1 MSAPAEPTL
10 GQLFQAGRFQ
20 EVLDRAAA
28 HGRPE
33 RLSAP
38 VLNLLAI
45 AAIRLGQDDLAES
58 YLRTAI
64 AQHPQ
69 QPDAYSNLGNL
80 HRNRGQTAAAEA
92 AYRRAIE
99 LHPQH
104 PDALTNLG
112 VTLLNAGRIDEAA
125 SFCRRATECAP
136 THANAWNNLAAVLLE
151 QRDYVAAEHAASQAI
166 SANPRLLDALSN
178 LAAALKNQG
187 RFADARAACQRA
199 LALDPAHVGALNNLG
214 NAFQQEGAFA
224 QAEAVFRAGLARDPE
239 HVEMRWNHALS
250 LLALGDYAAAWPRYE
265 IRYSPKRKER
275 HAVPPPF
282 ATRQWQG
289 ESLQGQ
295 TLLIWPEQGFG
306 DQIQCIRFAPLL
318 KSHCGAARIVVRC
331 KPALAALM
339 ASQPAVDDVVT
350 SDEAPPRHDCWT
362 FPFSI
367 AGHLGVTLENL
378 PAELPYLFASAA
390 RIAHWQ
396 PRLPARPPRCLR
408 VGLVWKG
415 SSLHRNDAQRSLPGL
430 AALAPLWSL
439 PDIRFVS
446 LQKGQGEDEAQSPPP
461 GQALLHLGSEIHD
474 FADSAAIV
482 AQFDLVI
489 CVDTAIAHLAGAL
502 GKPCWVLLPAIGSD
516 WRWLTARDDSPWY
529 PGVLR
534 LFRQAADE
542 DWSAVIARVTLALKS
557 LNRCD

>member
-1 MSAPAEPTL
+1 MSTPAEPTL
-10 GQLFQAGRFQ
+10 GQLFQAGRHQ
-20 EVLDRAAA
+20 EVLDLAAA
-28 HGRPE
+28 HGHPE
-33 RLSAP
+33 LLPAP

-45 AAIRLGQDDLAES
+45 SAIRLGRDDIAEA

-64 AQHPQ
+64 THHPQ

-80 HRNRGQTAAAEA
+80 LRNRGQTAAAEA

-99 LHPQH
+99 INPQH
-104 PDALTNLG
+104 ADALTNLG
-112 VTLLNAGRIDEAA
+112 VTLLNVGRVDEAEPL
-125 SFCRRATECAP
+125 CRRATESAP
-136 THANAWNNLAAVLLE
+136 AHANAWNNLAAVLLE
-151 QRDYVAAEHAASQAI
+151 QRNYVAAEHAASQAVT
-166 SANPRLLDALSN
+166 ANPRMLDAWSN

-187 RFADARAACQRA
+187 RFADARAACHRA
-199 LALDPAHVGALNNLG
+199 LALDPAHIGALNNLG
-214 NAFQQEGAFA
+214 NAFQQEGEFA

-282 ATRQWQG
+282 GSRQWQG

-318 KSHCGAARIVVRC
+318 KSRCGAARIVVRC

-350 SDEAPPRHDCWT
+350 SDETPPPHDCWT

-367 AGHLGVTLENL
+367 AGHLGITLDNL
-378 PAELPYLFASAA
+378 PAELPYLFADTA
-390 RIAHWQ
+390 RVAHWQ
-396 PRLPARPPRCLR
+396 PRLPERPPQGLR

-415 SSLHRNDAQRSLPGL
+415 SSLHRNDAQRSLSGL

-439 PDIRFVS
+439 ADLRFVS
-446 LQKGQGEDEAQSPPP
+446 LQKGQGEEEAQSPPAQQP
-461 GQALLHLGSEIHD
+461 LVHLGSEIQD

-482 AQFDLVI
+482 AQLDLVI

-516 WRWLTARDDSPWY
+516 WRWMSGRTDSPWY
-529 PGVLR
+529 PEALR
-534 LFRQAADE
+534 LFRQAANE
-542 DWSAVIARVTLALKS
+542 DWSTVIERLVDALKS